1 MNLFY
6 FPLEPVKSRYTFQL
20 SNLWMPHSFKQ
31 FDWNVITIEGEELKE
46 KDIKVGHVLD
56 SIGRS
61 IYSFSQVRNFLE
73 NYLDK
78 GLVKN
83 NDVIFFQDFWTP
95 GIEAIYYALDLHKIK
110 VRTYSQ
116 LWAQSVDEYD
126 FMYQMKNWCRPFEL
140 GIDKIHQSG
149 GIFVASTIHKEQL
162 KLAGFESPIH
172 VMSLPVDDDNVK
184 NSICKK
190 EIVKKKQILFS
201 SRMNT
206 EKNPLFMIE
215 TAKIFLE
222 LNKDYVWIC
231 TTSSP
236 KFRSDDDFV
245 LQELYKFANSN
256 SRFVLKENLSKE
268 EYYELLSESEI
279 QFNSSLQDY
288 VAFTMIEAVI
298 FNCKLVYPNFRSF
311 PECILEK
318 EYLYNSFN
326 VEDSLSTLQKVIN
339 MNLSNFQNKVLDI
352 SNLGRLFES
361 YIMYKDVKKEF
372 NVWMDYENI
381 KLLLHGK

>member
-31 FDWNVITIEGEELKE
+31 FDWNIITIEGKELKE

-61 IYSFSQVRNFLE
+61 IYSFSQITNFLE
-73 NYLDK
+73 NFLDK

-110 VRTYSQ
+110 VRTYSM
-116 LWAQSVDEYD
+116 LHAQSVDEYD
-126 FMYQMKNWCRPFEL
+126 FTYDMKEWMRPFEL
-140 GIDKIHQSG
+140 GIDNIHKTG
-149 GIFVASTIHKEQL
+149 GIFVGSTIHREQL
-162 KLAGFESPIH
+162 RQANFKSPIH
-172 VMSLPVDDDNVK
+172 VLSLPLDKYEVICNKHSVK
-184 NSICKK
+184 
-190 EIVKKKQILFS
+190 KKKQIVYS

-215 TAKIFLE
+215 TAERFLE

-236 KFRSDDDFV
+236 KFRSDSD
-245 LQELYKFANSN
+245 LILTELYKFASMND
-256 SRFVLKENLSKE
+256 RFILKENLSKE
-268 EYYELLSESEI
+268 EYYIILNESEI
-279 QFNSSLQDY
+279 QFNSALQDY
-288 VAFTMIEAVI
+288 VSWTMLEAVS
-298 FNCKLVYPNFRSF
+298 FGCKLVYPNFRSF
-311 PECILEK
+311 SECVLDK

-326 VEDSLSTLQKVIN
+326 VEDSLSTLQKVTN

-361 YIMYKDVKKEF
+361 YIMYNDVKKEF
-372 NVWMDYENI
+372 NVWTDYETMKKMI
-381 KLLLHGK
+381 L

>member
-61 IYSFSQVRNFLE
+61 TYSFSQVRNFLE

-110 VRTYSQ
+110 VRTYSM
-116 LWAQSVDEYD
+116 LHAQSVDEYD
-126 FMYQMKNWCRPFEL
+126 FTYDMKEWMRPFEL
-140 GIDKIHQSG
+140 GIDNIHKTG
-149 GIFVASTIHKEQL
+149 GIFVGSTIHREQL
-162 KLAGFESPIH
+162 RQANFKSPIH
-172 VMSLPVDDDNVK
+172 VLSLPLDKHEVVHDIYSV
-184 NSICKK
+184 
-190 EIVKKKQILFS
+190 EKKKQIVYS

-215 TAKIFLE
+215 TAKRFLE
-222 LNKDYVWIC
+222 LNEDYVWIC

-236 KFRSDDDFV
+236 KFRSDNN
-245 LQELYKFANSN
+245 LILTELYKFASMNN
-256 SRFVLKENLSKE
+256 RFVLKENLSKE
-268 EYYELLSESEI
+268 EYYTILNESEI
-279 QFNSSLQDY
+279 QFNSALQDY
-288 VAFTMIEAVI
+288 VSWTMLEAVS
-298 FNCKLVYPNFRSF
+298 FGCKLVYPNFRSF

-361 YIMYKDVKKEF
+361 HIMYNDVKKEF
-372 NVWMDYENI
+372 NIWTDYETI
-381 KLLLHGK
+381 KKMIL

>member
-61 IYSFSQVRNFLE
+61 TYSFSQVRNFLE

-78 GLVKN
+78 GLVKT

-110 VRTYSQ
+110 VRTYSM
-116 LWAQSVDEYD
+116 LHAQSVDEYD
-126 FMYQMKNWCRPFEL
+126 FTYNMKEWMRPFEL
-140 GIDKIHQSG
+140 GIDNIHKTG
-149 GIFVASTIHKEQL
+149 GIFVGSTIHREQL
-162 KLAGFESPIH
+162 RQANFKSPIH
-172 VMSLPVDDDNVK
+172 VLSLPLDK
-184 NSICKK
+184 H
-190 EIVKKKQILFS
+190 EIIHNIYSVKKKKQVVYS

-215 TAKIFLE
+215 TAKRFLE
-222 LNKDYVWIC
+222 LNEDYTWIC

-236 KFRSDDDFV
+236 KFRSDND
-245 LQELYKFANSN
+245 LILTELYKFASIND
-256 SRFVLKENLSKE
+256 RFILKENLSKE
-268 EYYELLSESEI
+268 EYYTILNESEI
-279 QFNSSLQDY
+279 QFNSALQDY
-288 VAFTMIEAVI
+288 VSWTMLEAVS
-298 FNCKLVYPNFRSF
+298 FGCKLVYPNFRSF
-311 PECILEK
+311 PECVLEK

-361 YIMYKDVKKEF
+361 YIMYNDVKKEF
-372 NVWMDYENI
+372 NIWTDYETMKKMI
-381 KLLLHGK
+381 L

>member
-61 IYSFSQVRNFLE
+61 TYSFSQIRNFLE

-110 VRTYSQ
+110 VRTYSM
-116 LWAQSVDEYD
+116 LHAQSVDEYD
-126 FMYQMKNWCRPFEL
+126 FTYDMKEWMRPFEL
-140 GIDKIHQSG
+140 GIDNIHKTG
-149 GIFVASTIHKEQL
+149 GIFVGSTIHREQL
-162 KLAGFESPIH
+162 RQANFKSPIH
-172 VMSLPVDDDNVK
+172 VLSLPLDKHEVIHDIYSV
-184 NSICKK
+184 
-190 EIVKKKQILFS
+190 EKKKQIVYS

-215 TAKIFLE
+215 TAKRFLE

-236 KFRSDDDFV
+236 KFRSDSD
-245 LQELYKFANSN
+245 LILTELYKFASKNN
-256 SRFVLKENLSKE
+256 RFILKENLSKE
-268 EYYELLSESEI
+268 EYYTILNESKI
-279 QFNSSLQDY
+279 QFNSALQDY
-288 VAFTMIEAVI
+288 VSWTMLEAVS
-298 FNCKLVYPNFRSF
+298 FGCKLVYPNFRSF
-311 PECILEK
+311 PECVLEK

-339 MNLSNFQNKVLDI
+339 MDLSNFQNKVLDI

-361 YIMYKDVKKEF
+361 YIMYNDVKKEF
-372 NVWMDYENI
+372 NIWTDYETMKKMI
-381 KLLLHGK
+381 L

>member
-6 FPLEPVKSRYTFQL
+6 FPLEPIKSRYTFQL

-61 IYSFSQVRNFLE
+61 TYSFSQVRNFLE

-83 NDVIFFQDFWTP
+83 DDVIFFQDFWTP

-110 VRTYSQ
+110 VRTYSM
-116 LWAQSVDEYD
+116 LHAQSVDEYD
-126 FMYQMKNWCRPFEL
+126 FTYDMKEWMRPFEL
-140 GIDKIHQSG
+140 GIDNIHKTG
-149 GIFVASTIHKEQL
+149 GIFVGSTIHREQL
-162 KLAGFESPIH
+162 RQANFKSPIH
-172 VMSLPVDDDNVK
+172 VLSLPLDKREVVHD
-184 NSICKK
+184 ICSV
-190 EIVKKKQILFS
+190 EKKKQIVYS

-215 TAKIFLE
+215 TAKRFLE

-236 KFRSDDDFV
+236 KFRSDSD
-245 LQELYKFANSN
+245 LILTELYKFASKNN
-256 SRFVLKENLSKE
+256 RFILKENLSKE
-268 EYYELLSESEI
+268 EYYTILNESEI
-279 QFNSSLQDY
+279 QFNSALQDY
-288 VAFTMIEAVI
+288 VSWTMLEAVS
-298 FNCKLVYPNFRSF
+298 FGCKLVYPNFRSF

-339 MNLSNFQNKVLDI
+339 MDLSNFQNKVLDI

-361 YIMYKDVKKEF
+361 YIMYNDVKKEF
-372 NVWMDYENI
+372 NIWTDYETMKKMI
-381 KLLLHGK
+381 L

>member
-6 FPLEPVKSRYTFQL
+6 FPLEPIKSRYTFQL

-61 IYSFSQVRNFLE
+61 TYSFSQVRNFLE

-83 NDVIFFQDFWTP
+83 DDVIFFQDFWTP

-110 VRTYSQ
+110 VRTYSM
-116 LWAQSVDEYD
+116 LHAQSVDEYD
-126 FMYQMKNWCRPFEL
+126 FTYDMKEWMRPFEL
-140 GIDKIHQSG
+140 GIDNIHKTG
-149 GIFVASTIHKEQL
+149 GIFVGSTIHREQL
-162 KLAGFESPIH
+162 RQANFKSPIH
-172 VMSLPVDDDNVK
+172 VLSLPLDKREVVHD
-184 NSICKK
+184 ICSV
-190 EIVKKKQILFS
+190 EKKKQIVYS

-215 TAKIFLE
+215 TAKRFLE

-236 KFRSDDDFV
+236 KFRSDSD
-245 LQELYKFANSN
+245 LILTELYKFASKNN
-256 SRFVLKENLSKE
+256 RFILKENLSKE
-268 EYYELLSESEI
+268 EYYTILNESEI
-279 QFNSSLQDY
+279 QFNSALQDY
-288 VAFTMIEAVI
+288 VSWTMLEAVS
-298 FNCKLVYPNFRSF
+298 FGCKLVYPNFRSF

-339 MNLSNFQNKVLDI
+339 MDLSNFQNKVLDI

-361 YIMYKDVKKEF
+361 HIMYNDVKKEF
-372 NVWMDYENI
+372 NIWTDYETMKKMI
-381 KLLLHGK
+381 L

>member
-61 IYSFSQVRNFLE
+61 TYSFSQVRNFLE

-110 VRTYSQ
+110 VRTYSM
-116 LWAQSVDEYD
+116 LHAQSVDEYD
-126 FMYQMKNWCRPFEL
+126 FTYDMKEWMRPFEL
-140 GIDKIHQSG
+140 GIDNIHKTG
-149 GIFVASTIHKEQL
+149 GIFVGSTIHREQL
-162 KLAGFESPIH
+162 RQANFKSPIH
-172 VMSLPVDDDNVK
+172 VLSLPLDKHEVVHDIYSV
-184 NSICKK
+184 
-190 EIVKKKQILFS
+190 EKKKQIVYS

-215 TAKIFLE
+215 TAKRFLE
-222 LNKDYVWIC
+222 LNEDYVWIC

-236 KFRSDDDFV
+236 KFRSDNN
-245 LQELYKFANSN
+245 LILIELYKFASMNN
-256 SRFVLKENLSKE
+256 RFVLKENLSKE
-268 EYYELLSESEI
+268 EYYTILNESEI
-279 QFNSSLQDY
+279 QFNSALQDY
-288 VAFTMIEAVI
+288 VSWTMLEAVS
-298 FNCKLVYPNFRSF
+298 FGCKLVYPNFRSF

-339 MNLSNFQNKVLDI
+339 INLSNFQNKVLDI

-361 YIMYKDVKKEF
+361 HIMYNDVKKEF
-372 NVWMDYENI
+372 NIWTDYETI
-381 KLLLHGK
+381 KKMIL

>member
-31 FDWNVITIEGEELKE
+31 FDWNIITIEGKELKE

-61 IYSFSQVRNFLE
+61 IYSFSQITNFLE
-73 NYLDK
+73 NFLDK

-110 VRTYSQ
+110 VRTYSM
-116 LWAQSVDEYD
+116 LHAQSVDEYD
-126 FMYQMKNWCRPFEL
+126 FTYDMKEWMRPFEL
-140 GIDKIHQSG
+140 GIDNIHKTG
-149 GIFVASTIHKEQL
+149 GIFVGSTIHREQL
-162 KLAGFESPIH
+162 RQANFKSPIH
-172 VMSLPVDDDNVK
+172 VLSLPLDKYEVICNKHSVK
-184 NSICKK
+184 
-190 EIVKKKQILFS
+190 KKKQIVYS

-215 TAKIFLE
+215 TAKRFLE

-236 KFRSDDDFV
+236 KFRSDSD
-245 LQELYKFANSN
+245 LILTELYKFASMND
-256 SRFVLKENLSKE
+256 RFILKENLSKE
-268 EYYELLSESEI
+268 EYYIILNESEI
-279 QFNSSLQDY
+279 QFNSALQDY
-288 VAFTMIEAVI
+288 VSWTMLEAVS
-298 FNCKLVYPNFRSF
+298 FGCKLVYPNFRSF
-311 PECILEK
+311 SECVLDK

-326 VEDSLSTLQKVIN
+326 VEDSLSTLQKVTN

-361 YIMYKDVKKEF
+361 YIMYNDVKKEF
-372 NVWMDYENI
+372 NVWTDYETMKKMI
-381 KLLLHGK
+381 L

>member
-61 IYSFSQVRNFLE
+61 TYSFSQVRNFLE

-110 VRTYSQ
+110 VRTYSM
-116 LWAQSVDEYD
+116 LHAQSVDEYD
-126 FMYQMKNWCRPFEL
+126 FTYDMKEWMRPFEL
-140 GIDKIHQSG
+140 GIDNIHKTG
-149 GIFVASTIHKEQL
+149 GIFVGSTIHREQL
-162 KLAGFESPIH
+162 RQANFKSPIH
-172 VMSLPVDDDNVK
+172 VLSLPLDKHEVVHDIYSV
-184 NSICKK
+184 
-190 EIVKKKQILFS
+190 EKKKQIVYS

-215 TAKIFLE
+215 TAKRFLE
-222 LNKDYVWIC
+222 LNEDYVWIC

-236 KFRSDDDFV
+236 KFRSDND
-245 LQELYKFANSN
+245 LILTELYKFASMNN
-256 SRFVLKENLSKE
+256 RFVLKENLSKE
-268 EYYELLSESEI
+268 EYYTILNESEI
-279 QFNSSLQDY
+279 QFNSALQDY
-288 VAFTMIEAVI
+288 VSWTMLEAVS
-298 FNCKLVYPNFRSF
+298 FGCKLVYPNFRSF

-339 MNLSNFQNKVLDI
+339 INLSNFQNKVLDI

-361 YIMYKDVKKEF
+361 HIMYNDVKKEF
-372 NVWMDYENI
+372 NIWTDYETI
-381 KLLLHGK
+381 KKMIL

>member
-6 FPLEPVKSRYTFQL
+6 FPLEPIKSRYTFQL

-61 IYSFSQVRNFLE
+61 TYSFSQVRNFLE

-83 NDVIFFQDFWTP
+83 DDVIFFQDFWTP

-110 VRTYSQ
+110 VRTYSM
-116 LWAQSVDEYD
+116 LHAQSVDEYD
-126 FMYQMKNWCRPFEL
+126 FTYDMKEWMRPFEL
-140 GIDKIHQSG
+140 GIDNIHKTG
-149 GIFVASTIHKEQL
+149 GIFVGSTIHREQL
-162 KLAGFESPIH
+162 RQANFKSPIH
-172 VMSLPVDDDNVK
+172 VLSLPLDKREVVHD
-184 NSICKK
+184 ICSV
-190 EIVKKKQILFS
+190 EKKKQIVYS

-215 TAKIFLE
+215 TAKRFLE
-222 LNKDYVWIC
+222 LNKDYIWVC

-236 KFRSDDDFV
+236 KFRSDSD
-245 LQELYKFANSN
+245 LILTELYKFASKNN
-256 SRFVLKENLSKE
+256 RFILKENLSKE
-268 EYYELLSESEI
+268 EYYTILNESEI
-279 QFNSSLQDY
+279 QFNSALQDY
-288 VAFTMIEAVI
+288 VSWTMLEAVS
-298 FNCKLVYPNFRSF
+298 FGCKLVYPNFRSF

-339 MNLSNFQNKVLDI
+339 MDLSNFQNKVLDI

-361 YIMYKDVKKEF
+361 YIMYNDVKKEF
-372 NVWMDYENI
+372 NIWTDYETMKKMI
-381 KLLLHGK
+381 L

>member
-61 IYSFSQVRNFLE
+61 TYSFSQVRNFLE

-78 GLVKN
+78 GLVKT

-110 VRTYSQ
+110 VRTYSM
-116 LWAQSVDEYD
+116 LHAQSVDEYD
-126 FMYQMKNWCRPFEL
+126 FTYNMKEWMRPFEL
-140 GIDKIHQSG
+140 GIDNIHKTG
-149 GIFVASTIHKEQL
+149 GIFVGSTIHKEQL
-162 KLAGFESPIH
+162 RQANFKSPIH
-172 VMSLPVDDDNVK
+172 VLSLPLDK
-184 NSICKK
+184 H
-190 EIVKKKQILFS
+190 EIIRNIYSVKKKKQVVYS

-215 TAKIFLE
+215 TAKRFLE
-222 LNKDYVWIC
+222 LNEDYTWIC

-236 KFRSDDDFV
+236 KFRSDND
-245 LQELYKFANSN
+245 LILTELYKFASIND
-256 SRFVLKENLSKE
+256 RFILKENLSKE
-268 EYYELLSESEI
+268 EYYTMLNESEI
-279 QFNSSLQDY
+279 QFNSALQDY
-288 VAFTMIEAVI
+288 VSWTMLEAVS
-298 FNCKLVYPNFRSF
+298 FGCKLVYPNFRSF
-311 PECILEK
+311 PECVLEK

-339 MNLSNFQNKVLDI
+339 MDLSNFQNKVLDI

-361 YIMYKDVKKEF
+361 HIMYNDVKKEF
-372 NVWMDYENI
+372 NIWTDYETMKKMI
-381 KLLLHGK
+381 L